1 MREVADALAN
11 QRELGNELAHSRAAL
26 AASEDAYRVT
36 QQRYGAGLS
45 RYLEV
50 LTSEDTLVTQ
60 RKTVADLQARAFVQD
75 VALVR
80 ALGGGFHLEN
90 ANVAQAAKE

>member
-1 MREVADALAN
+1 MHEVADALAN
-11 QRELGNELAHSRAAL
+11 QRELDKELAHSRAAL
-26 AASEDAYRVT
+26 AASENAYRVS

-45 RYLEV
+45 RYLDV

-60 RKTVADLQARAFVQD
+60 RRTVADLQARAFVQD

-80 ALGGGFHLEN
+80 ALGGGFRMN
-90 ANVAQAAKE
+90 NTNVAQAAKE

>member
-1 MREVADALAN
+1 MADALAN
-11 QRELGNELAHSRAAL
+11 QRELANELAHSRAAL
-26 AASEDAYRVT
+26 RASEDAYRVT
-36 QQRYGAGLS
+36 QQRYSAGLS

-60 RKTVADLQARAFVQD
+60 RRAVADLQARAFVQD

-80 ALGGGFHLEN
+80 ALGGGFQIN
-90 ANVAQAAKE
+90 TNIAQAAKE

>member
-1 MREVADALAN
+1 M
-11 QRELGNELAHSRAAL
+11 
-26 AASEDAYRVT
+26 T
-36 QQRYGAGLS
+36 QQRYSAGLS

-80 ALGGGFHLEN
+80 ALGGGFHLDN
-90 ANVAQAAKE
+90 TNVAQAAKEQ